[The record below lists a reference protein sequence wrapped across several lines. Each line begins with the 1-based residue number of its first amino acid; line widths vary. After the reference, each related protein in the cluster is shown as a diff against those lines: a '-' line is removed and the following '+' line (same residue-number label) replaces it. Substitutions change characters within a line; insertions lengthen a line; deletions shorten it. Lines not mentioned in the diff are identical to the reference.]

1 MSMKYKVGI
10 LGTEN
15 SHAMA
20 FARLINLPDQNGDLR
35 YPDFRVTA
43 LYAAERAPSEAI
55 VSACGNDIKI
65 YDSAETMAGEVD
77 CVMVTARHG
86 KYHKSL
92 AMPFI
97 EKGCPV
103 FIDKPFTITP
113 EDTRTILEAAQK
125 SGSPLCG
132 GSGCKYS
139 RELLTLKDELDS
151 GKYGAVTSA
160 VLNFPA
166 DINSEYGGFYFY
178 ASHLVE
184 MTAALFGSD
193 IMTVAAMEKNGYLTA
208 IAGYEKFNAV
218 MNFAKNGKYY
228 AVVYTEKEIV
238 IREIG
243 IADIYLYEVDHFV
256 RMVQTGVSPVSYKQL
271 AVPVFVMNAM
281 ERSLKSGLTEKIES
295 VSR

>member
-1 MSMKYKVGI
+1 MGIKYRVGI

-20 FARLINLPDQNGDLR
+20 FARHINLPDQNGNLR

-43 LYAAERAPSEAI
+43 LYAAEKKPSEDIAA
-55 VSACGNDIKI
+55 ACGDDIKI
-65 YDSAETMAGEVD
+65 FDSVEAMTGEVD

-86 KYHKSL
+86 KYHLPFSL
-92 AMPFI
+92 PFI

-103 FIDKPFTITP
+103 FIDKPFTISSD
-113 EDTRTILEAAQK
+113 DTHLLIDAAQK
-125 SGSPLCG
+125 AGVPLCG

-139 RELLTLKDELDS
+139 RELLALKDELDS
-151 GKYGAVTSA
+151 GRYGAVTSA

-184 MTAALFGSD
+184 MTTALFGPD
-193 IMTVAAMEKNGYLTA
+193 VMTVNAMEKNGYLTA
-208 IAGYEKFNAV
+208 VAGYEKFNV
-218 MNFAKNGKYY
+218 MMNFAKNGRYY
-228 AVVYTEKEIV
+228 AVVYCEKEII

-243 IADIYLYEVDHFV
+243 IADIYSFEVDHFV
-256 RMVQTGVSPVSYKQL
+256 EMVRTGVSPVTIRQL
-271 AVPVFVMNAM
+271 TAPVFIMNAI
-281 ERSLKSGLTEKIES
+281 ERSLESGKTEKAEQQ
-295 VSR
+295 